1 MNSRVGEMKNTER
14 KTDMKPQS
22 CIIAILGMFLLPA
35 LAWPASK
42 PPLPS
47 QAARPALPAGLEKL
61 LAKERYDELIR
72 TLRRE
77 KTALGGR
84 RSFLLGHAH
93 LKLKQ

>member
-1 MNSRVGEMKNTER
+1 MKNTER

-22 CIIAILGMFLLPA
+22 CIIGILGMFLLPA
-35 LAWPASK
+35 LAWPAPKASPTRASK
-42 PPLPS
+42 PPLSS
-47 QAARPALPAGLEKL
+47 QAARPALPAGIEKL

-84 RSFLLGHAH
+84 RSFLLGHAPT
-93 LKLKQ
+93 